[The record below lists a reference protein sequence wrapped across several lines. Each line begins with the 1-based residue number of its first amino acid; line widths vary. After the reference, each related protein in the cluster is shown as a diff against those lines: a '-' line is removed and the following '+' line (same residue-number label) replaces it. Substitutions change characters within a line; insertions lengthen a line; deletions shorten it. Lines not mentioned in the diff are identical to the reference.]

1 MADAKLSTQVATK
14 AKIFFVN
21 LSRYKRKY
29 VTASDDDDLQALN
42 WLAGLLQDTL
52 WVVAVQST

>member
-52 WVVAVQST
+52 